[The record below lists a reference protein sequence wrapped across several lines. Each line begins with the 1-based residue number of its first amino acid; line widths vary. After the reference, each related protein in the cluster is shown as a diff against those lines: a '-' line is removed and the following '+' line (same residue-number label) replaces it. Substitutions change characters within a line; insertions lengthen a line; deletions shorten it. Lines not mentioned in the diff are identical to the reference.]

1 MKTERMI
8 GILALL
14 QTHGRLT
21 CSYLAKK
28 FEVSVR
34 TIRRDIEDI
43 SKAGIPLVT
52 TQGNGGGV
60 AGYRLLR
67 RTRRISVRI

>member
-8 GILALL
+8 GILAIL
-14 QTHGRLT
+14 QTQGRVT
-21 CSYLAKK
+21 CPFLAEK

-34 TIRRDIEDI
+34 TIRRDIDEI

-60 AGYRLLR
+60 ALMEGY
-67 RTRRISVRI
+67 